1 MDIRTFSTLIG
12 VSTATVS
19 RAFSGRGVIGAQT
32 RERVLS
38 EARRLNFSPNVLAR
52 RLSMQSS
59 GVLGLYYS
67 FGDEAIFDYYNMELA
82 QEVAKAASVAGYGL
96 HLELAPRRTPAPN
109 DPATQL
115 AALAAGKS
123 LDGLVLVSDGRE
135 SARTLLAEVG
145 GTPAVVITGE
155 SLAGLPFL
163 AQIVIDFVPGIR
175 AAVDHLIAVG
185 HRRIGYIRGLGD
197 TAKLAA
203 IKTSL
208 AVHSLTLDERA
219 TRTGPK
225 TFSDGQRAFSELRAA
240 GVTAALCAT
249 DILAL
254 GAIHAASAAGVSI
267 PRDFSIVGIDDLA
280 FAAHTAPTLSSIG
293 VPRDTLARTA
303 IEALVA
309 ALKKTDDDT
318 PSATLPVSTYFI
330 PRESSGPL
338 SA

>member
-1 MDIRTFSTLIG
+1 MDIRTFSSLIG

-32 RERVLS
+32 REHVLN

-82 QEVAKAASVAGYGL
+82 QEVAKAASTAGFGL
-96 HLELAPRRTPAPN
+96 HLELAPRRIPAPN

-115 AALAAGKS
+115 ATLAAGKG
-123 LDGLVLVSDGRE
+123 LDGIVLVSDGRE
-135 SARTLLAEVG
+135 SARTLLSEVG

-155 SLAGLPFL
+155 SLTGLPFQ
-163 AQIVIDFVPGIR
+163 AQVVIDFAPGIR
-175 AAVDHLIAVG
+175 AAIDHLVAVG

-197 TAKLAA
+197 GAKAA
-203 IKTSL
+203 ALRSAL
-208 AVHSLTLDERA
+208 AVHGLVLDEQA
-219 TRTGPK
+219 TRSGPK
-225 TFSDGQRAFSELRAA
+225 TFSDGQRAFNELRAA

-254 GAIHAASAAGVSI
+254 GAIHAANAAGVSI

-293 VPRDTLARTA
+293 VPRDALARTA
-303 IEALVA
+303 IDALVST
-309 ALKKTDDDT
+309 LKKTDGEAA
-318 PSATLPVSTYFI
+318 PATHSVSTYFI